1 MSVIGTAVLLTTAV
15 FAPFIYHNYIAY
27 TVFCKSATDVVPSWC
42 TNALPCIYTYSQS
55 RYWNVGF
62 LRYWSFSQIPNFI
75 VAAPLFF
82 LIADFVTAYAQYHI
96 LFSSKNRIAT
106 DRAPI
111 AFYNISLLPH
121 LIHSVILF
129 CILLL
134 TAHTQIIL
142 RLAPSMPIVFWA
154 AARLIVGRA
163 TLGQQWVTWCT
174 VWGIAS
180 IILWASFLPPA

>member
-1 MSVIGTAVLLTTAV
+1 MICAAVLLTSAV
-15 FAPFIYHNYIAY
+15 FMPFIYHNYIAY
-27 TVFCKSATDVVPSWC
+27 AIFCKSATDDIPSWC
-42 TNALPCIYTYSQS
+42 AHSLPCIYTYSQS

-82 LIADFVTAYAQYHI
+82 LIADFVMAYARHH
-96 LFSSKNRIAT
+96 LSSSSRNPIAT
-106 DRAPI
+106 DRTPI
-111 AFYNISLLPH
+111 SFYNISLLPH

-129 CILLL
+129 CMLLVS
-134 TAHTQIIL
+134 AHTQIIL
-142 RLAPSMPIVFWA
+142 RLAPSMPIIFWA
-154 AARLIVGRA
+154 AAHLIARRA
-163 TLGQQWVTWCT
+163 TLGQLWVTWCT